1 MGVLHIVINA
11 PNVIDSGKFLIR
23 ADFPTNRLLPF
34 LAQIIMSFSSISNF
48 SDMEELTLTIS
59 SNANLPFRILQERNT
74 IVPFSSISVGLYVRP
89 IQEFDTLRTLHHSQL
104 LGISKGIC
112 SVISKHFLPIC
123 S

>member
-1 MGVLHIVINA
+1 MHIAINA
-11 PNVIDSGKFLIR
+11 PNVIGSNKFLIR

-89 IQEFDTLRTLHHSQL
+89 I
-104 LGISKGIC
+104 
-112 SVISKHFLPIC
+112 
-123 S
+123 